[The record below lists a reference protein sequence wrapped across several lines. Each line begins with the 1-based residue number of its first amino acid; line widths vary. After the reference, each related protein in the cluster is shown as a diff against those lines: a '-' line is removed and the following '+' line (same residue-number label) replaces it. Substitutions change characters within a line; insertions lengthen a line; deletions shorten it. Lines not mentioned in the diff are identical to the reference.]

1 MPESGRRYP
10 QILSGRWAIIG
21 LFVLAFIAALRVG
34 SSLVLPIVWA
44 GMLALLLAPLVN
56 WLTRHRVPPALAAGL
71 VMLTLLGSVGTA
83 VSFLAAPAASWIDR
97 APQTLRQAER
107 KIRTLTR
114 GLAQLQE
121 TAEAVED
128 VTQGGTQ
135 RSREA
140 PTTTAPA
147 GGLFAK
153 LSGTTLAF
161 AGALATV
168 VFLTYFLLAMGH
180 RFREKL
186 DDLLAPGVRGEV
198 SEAVSEMQQQM
209 SRYLAV
215 STAINVGVGL
225 LTWLVMT
232 LIGMPN
238 AALWGVLAGIMNF
251 IPYLGALFGTKTTIT
266 GQGIFAY
273 AMKHERQY
281 PPSLEVLYEQ
291 KLVEAEVEPR
301 SVHTGRPYVYVAAGE
316 RLPEKSHIGHQ
327 FIVLYDDHEM
337 DGMYQCVMADGHGEH
352 VPVERVREQLK
363 ARGK

>member
-251 IPYLGALFGTKTTIT
+251 IPYLGALITIGVIFVAGLVSFDTT
-266 GQGIFAY
+266 GQAFLGAGAFFLIN
-273 AMKHERQY
+273 
-281 PPSLEVLYEQ
+281 LI
-291 KLVEAEVEPR
+291 EANIVTPLLM
-301 SVHTGRPYVYVAAGE
+301 GR
-316 RLPEKSHIGHQ
+316 RLPLNPVAIFGGLL
-327 FIVLYDDHEM
+327 FWGWLW
-337 DGMYQCVMADGHGEH
+337 GMTGAILAVPLMACIKVMADRIEPLKPLGEMLG
-352 VPVERVREQLK
+352 P
-363 ARGK
+363 